1 VALRPLLSLALFLA
15 LFSLA
20 VRAQDELPPTGKK
33 GKVCVAVVANATT
46 NSMFVEHMTDRLTQ
60 SLNQNETEAV
70 KMESPS
76 PTIGKLEPSSQNG
89 QESKE
94 KDCLY
99 ILLTRVVDPGQHP
112 LEIPGPKISFGQ
124 HPTSVDAADP
134 SSTPMNQDSLR
145 IDFALFRSGRFKPVT
160 DAAVLG
166 HRSNSAADAYE
177 TEMGHEANRVT
188 HDINKK

>member
-1 VALRPLLSLALFLA
+1 MGLR
-15 LFSLA
+15 LFSSILLLLVLVAPA
-20 VRAQDELPPTGKK
+20 VRAQDELPPQGKK
-33 GKVCVAVVANATT
+33 GKVCVAVVANSTT
-46 NSMFVEHMTDRLTQ
+46 NSMFVEHMTDRLTEN
-60 SLNQNETEAV
+60 LKQNETEAV

-76 PTIGKLEPSSQNG
+76 PMNGKLEPSAQNS

-112 LEIPGPKISFGQ
+112 LEIQGPRISLGQ
-124 HPTSVDAADP
+124 RPNTVDTADP
-134 SSTPMNQDSLR
+134 SNSPLNPDSLR
-145 IDFALFRSGRFKPVT
+145 IDFALFRNGRFKPVT

-177 TEMGHEANRVT
+177 VEMGHEANRIT